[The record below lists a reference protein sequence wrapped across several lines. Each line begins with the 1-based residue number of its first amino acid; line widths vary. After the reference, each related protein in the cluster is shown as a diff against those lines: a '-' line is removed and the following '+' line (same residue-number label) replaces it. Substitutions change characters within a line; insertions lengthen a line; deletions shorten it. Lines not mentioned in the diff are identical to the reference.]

1 MSGLDI
7 AVITIVLIAGLVA
20 FSMGFVRVVL
30 ALSGWVGAAF
40 ATMYGFS
47 YVKPFA
53 REWISP
59 GFLANAVAGLSIFI
73 ATLVVLTII
82 SHAVGRQVRN
92 SGLSAL
98 DRSLGLVFGL
108 FLGAVIVSLGYISIG
123 AMTDLSKD
131 TAKQPEWIRN
141 ARSKPWLE
149 WGAGQLQALA
159 PPEFRG
165 ITDNA
170 PSSREESLKR
180 FNKLNEPGTRK
191 AAGQNRQ
198 GYSNQERREMDRLI
212 KGQRQ

>member
-1 MSGLDI
+1 MSPLDI
-7 AVITIVLIAGLVA
+7 GVIAIVLIAGLVA

-40 ATMYGFS
+40 ATMYGFQ

-53 REWISP
+53 RQWISP
-59 GFLANAVAGLSIFI
+59 GFLADAAAGLSIFI
-73 ATLVVLTII
+73 ATLVVLTVI
-82 SHAVGRQVRN
+82 SHAIGRQVRN

-123 AMTDLSKD
+123 SVTDLSKD
-131 TAKQPEWIRN
+131 SAKQPEWIRS
-141 ARSKPWLE
+141 ARSKPWLQ
-149 WGAGQLQALA
+149 WGASQLQALA

-165 ITDNA
+165 STNNV
-170 PSSREESLKR
+170 PSGQDESLDR
-180 FNKLNEPGTRK
+180 FNKLNEPETRK
-191 AAGQNRQ
+191 AAEQKRQ

>member
-1 MSGLDI
+1 MNALDI
-7 AVITIVLIAGLVA
+7 GVIAVVLIAGFVA

-40 ATMYGFS
+40 ATMYGFQ

-53 REWISP
+53 RQWISP
-59 GFLANAVAGLSIFI
+59 GFLADAVAGLSIFI

-82 SHAVGRQVRN
+82 SHTIGRQVRN

-108 FLGAVIVSLGYISIG
+108 FLGSIIVSLGYISIG
-123 AMTDLSKD
+123 AMTDLSID
-131 TAKQPEWIRN
+131 SAKQPEWIRT
-141 ARSKPWLE
+141 ARSKPWLQ

-159 PPEFRG
+159 PAEFRG
-165 ITDNA
+165 TTNNVLSGPKETLD
-170 PSSREESLKR
+170 R
-180 FNKLNEPGTRK
+180 FNKLNEPETRK
-191 AAGQNRQ
+191 AAEQKRQ

>member
-1 MSGLDI
+1 MSALDI
-7 AVITIVLIAGLVA
+7 GVIAIVLIAGLVA

-40 ATMYGFS
+40 ATMYGFQ

-53 REWISP
+53 RQWISP
-59 GFLANAVAGLSIFI
+59 VFLADAAAGLAIFI

-82 SHAVGRQVRN
+82 SHTIGRQVRN

-108 FLGAVIVSLGYISIG
+108 FLGAVIVSLGYITIG

-131 TAKQPEWIRN
+131 SAKQPEWIRT
-141 ARSKPWLE
+141 ARSKPWLQ
-149 WGAGQLQALA
+149 WGARQLQALS

-165 ITDNA
+165 ATNNF
-170 PSSREESLKR
+170 PSGPKESLDR
-180 FNKLNEPGTRK
+180 FNKLNEPETRK
-191 AAGQNRQ
+191 AAEQKRQ
-198 GYSNQERREMDRLI
+198 GYSNPERREMDRLI